1 MSMDLS
7 LYATAGIFA
16 EPSAKGT
23 HVVVIDVLRASSTI
37 VQAYESGVERIIP
50 VAGVEEATRLLPT
63 LDRENALLC
72 GEQEGIKVDGFDLG
86 NSPLEYTGAAVR
98 GKTLVLS
105 TTNGT
110 TAIVKAAAAERIVI
124 GCFLNL
130 KAVVASLISSE
141 AEHVSILCAGTNGLL
156 ALEDFVCGGLVVNGL
171 AEAYEGELGLND
183 AAVAARL
190 LAASMSNVA
199 EVVRRSSH
207 GRYLLDLGFEDDLK
221 FCGRLDISSSVPTV
235 LDGRIQGREHS
246 SHR

>member
-1 MSMDLS
+1 MSMDLC
-7 LYATAGIFA
+7 LYATAAVFA

-86 NSPLEYTGAAVR
+86 NSPREYVGAAVK

-110 TAIVKAAAAERIVI
+110 TAILKAGAADGIAI

-130 KAVVASLISSE
+130 KAVVAHLVSSE

-156 ALEDFVCGGLVVNGL
+156 ALEDFVCGGLIINGL
-171 AEAYEGELGLND
+171 VEAYEGELGLND

-190 LAASMSNVA
+190 LAASISDIA
-199 EVVRRSSH
+199 EVVRHSSH
-207 GRYLLDLGFEDDLK
+207 GQHLIGLGFEDDLE
-221 FCGRLDISSSVPTV
+221 FCGRLDTSSSVPTV

>member
-1 MSMDLS
+1 MSMNLC
-7 LYATAGIFA
+7 LYVAADTFT
-16 EPSAKGT
+16 ETRAKGT

-63 LDRENALLC
+63 LDREKALLC

-86 NSPLEYTGAAVR
+86 NSPLEYVGTAVR
-98 GKTLVLS
+98 GKTLVFS

-110 TAIVKAAAAERIVI
+110 TAMVKAAASDEIAV

-130 KAVVASLISSE
+130 KAVVAHLISSG
-141 AEHVSILCAGTNGLL
+141 AERVSILCAGTNGLL
-156 ALEDFVCGGLVVNGL
+156 SLEDFLCAGLMVNGL
-171 AEAYEGELGLND
+171 VEAYHNQLGLND

-190 LAASMSNVA
+190 LAASMTDIF
-199 EVVRRSSH
+199 EVVSRSSH
-207 GRYLLDLGFEDDLK
+207 GQYLSNLGFKDDLEFCSRLDLY
-221 FCGRLDISSSVPTV
+221 SSVPTV
-235 LDGRIQGREHS
+235 VDGRIQGRTQS